1 MAKTNWESVYN
12 TEIITRREHNGKLS
26 LKEFLSFPT
35 KTKREIVKKY
45 KTVSLLTSFRNEDK
59 DDLFV
64 PACNENSCETI
75 IEFLKS

>member
-12 TEIITRREHNGKLS
+12 TEIITKKEHNEKFS
-26 LKEFLSFPT
+26 LEEFLSFST

-45 KTVSLLTSFRNEDK
+45 KTVSLLNSFRKEDK

-64 PACNENSCETI
+64 PACNKNSCETI
-75 IEFLKS
+75 VEFLKS